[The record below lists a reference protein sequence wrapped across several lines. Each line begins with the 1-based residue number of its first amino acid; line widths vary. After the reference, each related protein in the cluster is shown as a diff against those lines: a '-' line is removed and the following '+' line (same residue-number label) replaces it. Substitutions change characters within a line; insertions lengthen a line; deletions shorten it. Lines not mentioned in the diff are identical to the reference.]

1 MSVYWFE
8 VNVAGPV
15 TDEHIEALGD
25 VLTRTGG
32 IDATVQ
38 ADERG
43 GVVMFSREADDA
55 VQAIISA
62 ITDVEDASMTVV
74 GVTEDLVTV
83 DDIAERASVTGAS
96 VRYWVNGDR
105 GPGDFPSPRV
115 RRRKASLYS
124 WADVS
129 AWLQRAKLGEV
140 DHAAAETAKACAL
153 ISAAL
158 VVRRGIAELPKH
170 DRPLVAKLVA

>member
-1 MSVYWFE
+1 MSVYWFD

-15 TDEHIEALGD
+15 TDEHVEALGD
-25 VLTRTGG
+25 VLTKADG

-43 GVVMFSREADDA
+43 GAVMFSRDADDA

-62 ITDVEDASMTVV
+62 IRDVEDAGMTVA

-83 DDIAERASVTGAS
+83 EDIAERAGVTGAS

-105 GPGDFPSPRV
+105 GPGSFPSPRV
-115 RRRKASLYS
+115 RRPKASLYS

-129 AWLQRAKLGEV
+129 AWLQGARLGEV
-140 DHAAAETAKACAL
+140 DHVAAETAKACAL

-170 DRPLVAKLVA
+170 DRPLVARLVA